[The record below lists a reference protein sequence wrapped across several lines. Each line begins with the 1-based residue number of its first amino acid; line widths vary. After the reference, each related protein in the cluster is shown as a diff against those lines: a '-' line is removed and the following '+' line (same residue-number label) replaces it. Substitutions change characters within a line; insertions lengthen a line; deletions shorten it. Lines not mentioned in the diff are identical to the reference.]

1 MKKLCCIILVLLTL
15 VGCSAPKPIL
25 VNNADYNAIIN
36 IVYKEKSYQYSIH
49 KNCNETIFKSCGKTL
64 PIDFIVS
71 KNNVSATYNNNTE
84 DYSDSLDNSVVS
96 IINNVLLKSE
106 DKEVYADY
114 NGNYILHDVIS
125 AGEFALKLDKN
136 GFPVEISIVSK
147 DLLIK
152 FSDVKEVSKD
162 SEKQ

>member
-1 MKKLCCIILVLLTL
+1 M
-15 VGCSAPKPIL
+15 VG
-25 VNNADYNAIIN
+25 
-36 IVYKEKSYQYSIH
+36 
-49 KNCNETIFKSCGKTL
+49 
-64 PIDFIVS
+64 
-71 KNNVSATYNNNTE
+71 
-84 DYSDSLDNSVVS
+84 

-136 GFPVEISIVSK
+136 GFPVEISFVSK